1 MHICI
6 SDDRRSGTVSPVQ
19 RPVKTGFFI
28 SLRFLNSNRVLSA
41 LQFRDMG
48 RPGFPPRPVFNSSTA
63 SVQSS
68 SFLLVK
74 FPSMCPADDLVI
86 QVHHQYDRNQ
96 NFQTE
101 SVNFITSTSKF
112 LCLPVHGFRRL
123 CRLSHESCKPILC
136 FLRSSETPH
145 KSNLPRHHIPFR
157 FRQRFPSQLP
167 IHPASNQ
174 QQPNHNHFTLLN
186 NCIINCL

>member
-112 LCLPVHGFRRL
+112 LCLLVRNFQTRKPRNKRSRQGRGHSRGNKNKRTKDEAERPAKRKRQGRDRRAGICTNRNAGIRRI
-123 CRLSHESCKPILC
+123 CRKGRKSHKNRDS
-136 FLRSSETPH
+136 
-145 KSNLPRHHIPFR
+145 
-157 FRQRFPSQLP
+157 
-167 IHPASNQ
+167 
-174 QQPNHNHFTLLN
+174 
-186 NCIINCL
+186 